1 MAILMI
7 SNEAIETSD
16 RKYYQI
22 VSHDIEKLLKIHFP
36 VAFSLG
42 YDMTVD
48 VTYELAVLIL
58 HSKGTHGPKHISRM
72 NISCGVLEQ
81 IPTLTLYCPQ
91 LHHFFIVPSFLSSNN
106 AKASLISSISADVKP
121 GRSDWTC
128 L

>member
-7 SNEAIETSD
+7 SNEEFVTSGC
-16 RKYYQI
+16 KYYQI
-22 VSHDIEKLLKIHFP
+22 VSHDIQKLLKIHFP

-81 IPTLTLYCPQ
+81 IPALTFYLATL
-91 LHHFFIVPSFLSSNN
+91 SFLRRTVI
-106 AKASLISSISADVKP
+106 LIIEQRKSFFDFIDFS
-121 GRSDWTC
+121 RC
-128 L
+128 